1 MIRLNRISKRKSN
14 ASRQAAATIELAI
27 CLPILVSIAF
37 STVEI
42 CSALYLK
49 ESLTI
54 AAYEG
59 SRVGKAA
66 GGTNANAV
74 ARVFS
79 ILDERGIKYDRSSAV
94 TISNPGFDT
103 AGELTLVTVT
113 VQVAAQENT
122 ISLTRLFFG
131 TLIEARVVCAKE
143 FKNA

>member
-14 ASRQAAATIELAI
+14 SSRQAAATIELAI

>member
-94 TISNPGFDT
+94 TISAPGFDT

-113 VQVAAQENT
+113 VKVKAQDNT
-122 ISLTRLFFG
+122 ISLTSLFLATF
-131 TLIEARVVCAKE
+131 IEARVVCAKE
-143 FKNA
+143 FKNV

>member
-1 MIRLNRISKRKSN
+1 MIRLNRKHKRQS
-14 ASRQAAATIELAI
+14 SRRAAATIEMAI
-27 CLPILVSIAF
+27 CLPIVISIAF

-42 CSALYLK
+42 CATLYLK

-59 SRVGKAA
+59 ARVGKSA

-94 TISNPGFDT
+94 TISAPGFDT

-113 VQVAAQENT
+113 LRVAAQDNT
-122 ISLTRLFFG
+122 ISLTRLFLG
-131 TLIEARVVCAKE
+131 TFIEAQVVCAKE
-143 FKNA
+143 FKNV